1 MLKVGLT
8 GGIGCGKSTAVNA
21 FRALGVAIIDAD
33 QIAKDLVQPGQI
45 SLVEIAAK
53 LGEEFL
59 LKDGSLNRPLLKE
72 KVFSN
77 PELLERLEA
86 ILHPRVKAEINRQFM
101 SLAALPEG
109 SPYIIADVPLLYEK
123 GYEALF
129 DRIIVVDCL
138 PEQQIARVKSR
149 DGMDGKTINRIM
161 KTQASREDRLG
172 IATDVLDNTKNKDT
186 LLEQINALHLE
197 FLALA

>member
-1 MLKVGLT
+1 LLKVGLT

-109 SPYIIADVPLLYEK
+109 SRYIIADVPLLYEK

>member
-161 KTQASREDRLG
+161 KTQACREDRLG

>member
-109 SPYIIADVPLLYEK
+109 SRYIIADVPLLYEK

>member
-86 ILHPRVKAEINRQFM
+86 ILHPRVKAEINRRFM

>member
-21 FRALGVAIIDAD
+21 FRALGIAIIDAD

-45 SLVEIAAK
+45 SLTEIAEK
-53 LGEEFL
+53 FGEAFL
-59 LKDGSLNRPLLKE
+59 LKDGSLNRALLKE
-72 KVFSN
+72 KIFSD
-77 PELLERLEA
+77 PSLLQELEA
-86 ILHPRVKAEINRQFM
+86 ILHPRVKAEIKRQFK
-101 SLAALPEG
+101 SLATVPEG
-109 SPYIIADVPLLYEK
+109 NSYIIADVPLLYEK

-138 PEQQIARVKSR
+138 PEQQISRVKSR
-149 DGMDGKTINRIM
+149 DGMDSKTINRIM
-161 KTQASREDRLG
+161 HTQASREDRLG
-172 IATDVLDNTKNKDT
+172 IATDVLDNTKNKDA
-186 LLEQINALHLE
+186 LLNQINALHLE